1 MRFSE
6 LLIIVLYLAPTV
18 LALSEALRLPNHRW
32 AAAKQSQGVWVVV
45 ILVLPIF
52 GPLLYYLI
60 ARPRL
65 VAGR

>member
-6 LLIIVLYLAPTV
+6 LLLIVLYLAPTV
-18 LALSEALRLPNHRW
+18 LALSEALRFEGDRW
-32 AAAKQSQGVWVVV
+32 DTARQSQGVWVVV
-45 ILVLPIF
+45 ILLLPIV

-65 VAGR
+65 LIRR